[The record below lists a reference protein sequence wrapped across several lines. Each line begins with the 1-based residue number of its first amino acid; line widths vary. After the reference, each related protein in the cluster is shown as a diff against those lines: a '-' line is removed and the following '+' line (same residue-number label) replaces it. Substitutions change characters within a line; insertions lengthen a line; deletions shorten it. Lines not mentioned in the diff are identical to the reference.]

1 MFSQQRR
8 KLVLF
13 LQADKIRPEK
23 VAPLLEKWPRA
34 MTELKTKTAPTKDSV
49 QTLFFSVSL

>member
-1 MFSQQRR
+1 MFLEQRR

-49 QTLFFSVSL
+49 QTLFFI